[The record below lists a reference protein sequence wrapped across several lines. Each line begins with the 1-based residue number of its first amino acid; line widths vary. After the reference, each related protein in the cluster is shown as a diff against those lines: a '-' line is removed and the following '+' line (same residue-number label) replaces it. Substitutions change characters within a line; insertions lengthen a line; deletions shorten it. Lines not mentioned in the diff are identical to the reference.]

1 MADDGSQSSP
11 RTPKTASEV
20 SAAGVPNLVGAG
32 TEAQDP
38 RLAELLERMSAIE
51 AMGGSDRV
59 ERQHGLG
66 KLTARERLGVL
77 LDPGTFEEIGAHIE
91 HRATDLGMDRVQAP
105 ADGVVTGV
113 GRIDGRPV
121 YVFAQDFSVLG
132 GSLGEM
138 HAAKI
143 QRVQDLALKS
153 GVPIIGLNDSGG
165 ARIQEGVD
173 ALNGYGEIFKRNT
186 WSSGVIPQITVIM
199 GPSAGGAVYSPAL
212 TDLIVMVRGTG
223 QMFITGPEV
232 IKSVTGE
239 VVSQEA
245 LGGADA
251 QLSRSGVAH
260 LACDSDV
267 EALAAVRKLLSYLPA
282 NNVEEPP
289 VLPVE
294 DPVDRPTSE
303 LRHLVPLQSAK
314 PYEVKTVIRAMTD
327 RGSFFELQQGY
338 ADNLVIGLARLGGR
352 SVGVVANQPKVLA
365 GTLDIDASDKLARFV
380 RFCDAFNLPLVTLVD
395 TPGYLPGTQQEY
407 GGIIRHG
414 AKVLYAYAEAVVP
427 KVTVILRKAYGG
439 AYLAMCSRSVG
450 ADWVFAWPSAE
461 IAVMGPEGAA
471 NIIFRQAIRSA
482 PDPEAMRREKT
493 EEYRRKF
500 AHPYVAA
507 RHGQVDAVIDP
518 GQTRHHVLRALMA
531 LYNKRDE
538 GPPRRHG
545 NIPL

>member
-1 MADDGSQSSP
+1 MPKAARQTSSEP
-11 RTPKTASEV
+11 SERV
-20 SAAGVPNLVGAG
+20 HEG
-32 TEAQDP
+32 EEEQDP
-38 RLAELLERMSAIE
+38 RLRELSRRVHRIE
-51 AMGGSDRV
+51 AMGGADRI
-59 ERQHGLG
+59 ERQHRLG

-77 LDPGTFEEIGAHIE
+77 LDPGTFEEIGAHVE
-91 HRATDLGMDRVQAP
+91 HRASDLGMDQVEAP
-105 ADGVVTGV
+105 ADGVVTGM
-113 GRIDGRPV
+113 GRIDGRVV
-121 YVFAQDFSVLG
+121 YVFAQDFTVLG

-153 GVPIIGLNDSGG
+153 GAPIIGLNDSGG

-239 VVSQEA
+239 VVTQET

-251 QLSRSGVAH
+251 QIRRSGVAH
-260 LACDSDV
+260 LACGSDV
-267 EALAAVRKLLSYLPA
+267 EALSAVRKLLSYLPA

-289 VLPVE
+289 VLLTD
-294 DPVDRPTSE
+294 DPVDRPHPE
-303 LRHLVPLQSAK
+303 LRHLVPAQSSK
-314 PYEVKTVIRAMTD
+314 PYEVKTVIAAMVD
-327 RGSFFELQQGY
+327 RGSFFELQEGY
-338 ADNLVIGLARLGGR
+338 ADNLVIGLARMGGR
-352 SVGVVANQPKVLA
+352 PVGVVANQPKVLA

-482 PDPEAMRREKT
+482 PDPDEMRQTKT
-493 EEYRRKF
+493 EEYRQKF

-518 GQTRHHVLRALMA
+518 SATRYHVVRALMA

-538 GPPRRHG
+538 RPPRRHG